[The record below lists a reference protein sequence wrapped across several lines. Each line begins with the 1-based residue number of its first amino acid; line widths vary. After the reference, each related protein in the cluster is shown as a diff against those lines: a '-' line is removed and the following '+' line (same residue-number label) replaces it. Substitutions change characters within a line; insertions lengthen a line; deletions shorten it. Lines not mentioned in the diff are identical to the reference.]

1 MRASQPAWRVRFN
14 RLTFAWVQN
23 RSLLI
28 AAFTCLTKR
37 RIRLPFLLMCLHLNK
52 AAVRFLQ
59 TLCQTHCLVLL
70 VLCVHWLCLFY
81 LGIYTGPIHWLYI
94 LVMSVCDLKAW
105 FVLSL
110 LCFFPSGPHLGYL
123 QSLYCQA
130 CTFTSCHQN
139 ACLTFP
145 VSDHFIGHSTNLHR
159 FIFLFIQSI
168 IVMFIL
174 VNSVGFSIMPNMK
187 TPYPDTTLCV

>member
-1 MRASQPAWRVRFN
+1 MLEFKTEVSSQLLLPYKEANPIAVLANVFAFEQSCCTFLFYKHFAK
-14 RLTFAWVQN
+14 LTV
-23 RSLLI
+23 S
-28 AAFTCLTKR
+28 CLT
-37 RIRLPFLLMCLHLNK
+37 CS
-52 AAVRFLQ
+52 
-59 TLCQTHCLVLL
+59 LCA
-70 VLCVHWLCLFY
+70 
-81 LGIYTGPIHWLYI
+81 
-94 LVMSVCDLKAW
+94 LVMSVLSGYIYWSYTLVIYTGYVCVW
-105 FVLSL
+105 FEGLVCAKLAM
-110 LCFFPSGPHLGYL
+110 FFLSGPHLGYL

-159 FIFLFIQSI
+159 FLFLFIQSI
-168 IVMFIL
+168 IVIFIL